1 VGQPSKLLLVM
12 AFRLLVCFAC
22 LFLVNTKLV
31 AQTVNAQDYDSFW
44 LWAGVTPQP
53 VLARAKTVYILQG
66 QVDIPDRGDRAVRMI
81 AQGGA
86 IGKIRNDELW
96 LVYRAHTLRWSPAIT
111 EQILSRLKRWQA
123 AGNTVKGVQI
133 DFDSATRH
141 LDEYASFLK
150 EFRTKLPPEQQLGIT
165 GLLDWSSEKGTASL
179 NAMSGVVDEVILQT
193 YQGRSTI
200 SNYQT
205 YLARTDALKIPFK
218 IGLLQGGEWQAPAG
232 LAGNAYFKGY
242 VVFLKN

>member
-1 VGQPSKLLLVM
+1 M
-12 AFRLLVCFAC
+12 TYRLLACFAYV
-22 LFLVNTKLV
+22 LLAHSKVA

-53 VLARAKTVYILQG
+53 VLANAKTVYVLQG
-66 QVDIPDRGDRAVRMI
+66 QVDIPDHGDRAVRMI

-96 LVYRAHTLRWSPAIT
+96 LVYRAHTLRWTPAIT
-111 EQILSRLKRWQA
+111 DQILSRLKRWQA
-123 AGNTVKGVQI
+123 AGNKVKGVQI

-141 LDEYASFLK
+141 LDEYAVFLRD
-150 EFRTKLPPEQQLGIT
+150 FRTKLPPEQQLGIT
-165 GLLDWSSEKGTASL
+165 GLLDWSSERDAASL

-193 YQGRSTI
+193 YQGRHTI
-200 SNYQT
+200 PGYQS
-205 YLARTDALKIPFK
+205 YLARTDTLKIPFK
-218 IGLLQGGEWQAPAG
+218 IGLVQGGEWQAPDHLVG
-232 LAGNAYFKGY
+232 SAYFKGY

>member
-1 VGQPSKLLLVM
+1 ML
-12 AFRLLVCFAC
+12 FRFITCLAC
-22 LFLVNTKLV
+22 MFLANAQAA
-31 AQTVNAQDYDSFW
+31 AQTVKAQDYDSFW

-53 VLARAKTVYILQG
+53 VLSRAKTIYILQG

-96 LVYRAHTLRWSPAIT
+96 LVYRAHTLRWSPAIY
-111 EQILSRLKRWQA
+111 EQIFARLKLWKS
-123 AGNTVKGVQI
+123 AGNKVKGVQI

-150 EFRTKLPPEQQLGIT
+150 DFRTRLPPEQQLGIT
-165 GLLDWSSEKGTASL
+165 GLLDWSSERGTASL

-200 SNYQT
+200 PGYQT
-205 YLARTDALKIPFK
+205 YLARTDTLKIPFK
-218 IGLLQGGEWQAPAG
+218 IGLVQDGKWQAPDH
-232 LAGNAYFKGY
+232 LASNAYFKGY